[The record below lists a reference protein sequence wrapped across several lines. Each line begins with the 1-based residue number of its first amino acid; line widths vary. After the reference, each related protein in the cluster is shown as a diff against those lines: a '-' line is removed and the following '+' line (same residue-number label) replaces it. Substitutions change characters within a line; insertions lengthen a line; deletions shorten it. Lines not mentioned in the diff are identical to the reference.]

1 MSTPILVLMMV
12 LSGALMAFQ
21 GPINAAL
28 KTHVGVVE
36 SSLISFVVGTLALIL
51 IVAFTGKGNVMAFRN
66 APPWQLL
73 GGFIGVVFVTASL
86 LAVPKIGVPG
96 MIVAALAGQMTA
108 GLLIDR
114 FGWVG
119 LPARPVDGFRVAGV
133 ALLIVSVILINWS
146 NWKKA

>member
-1 MSTPILVLMMV
+1 MSAWSVVLMMV
-12 LSGALMAFQ
+12 LCGALMAFQ

-28 KTHVGVVE
+28 RTHVGVVE
-36 SSLISFVVGTLALIL
+36 SSLISFIVGTVALIV
-51 IVAFTGKGNVMAFRN
+51 IVAVAGKGNVLAARN

-73 GGFIGVVFVTASL
+73 GGFIGVAFVTASL

-119 LPARPVDGFRVAGV
+119 VPARSIDPIRLAGV
-133 ALLIVSVILINWS
+133 ALLVVSVVLINWS

>member
-1 MSTPILVLMMV
+1 MSTPVLVLMMV

-51 IVAFTGKGNVMAFRN
+51 IVAFAGKGNVMAFRN

-119 LPARPVDGFRVAGV
+119 LPARPLDPPRVAGV
-133 ALLIVSVILINWS
+133 ALLVVSVVLINWS
-146 NWKKA
+146 NWTKA

>member
-1 MSTPILVLMMV
+1 MSTPILILMMV

-36 SSLISFVVGTLALIL
+36 SSLISFVVGTLALVL
-51 IVAFTGKGNVMAFRN
+51 IVAFTGKGNVLAFRN

-119 LPARPVDGFRVAGV
+119 LPARPVDAFRVAGV